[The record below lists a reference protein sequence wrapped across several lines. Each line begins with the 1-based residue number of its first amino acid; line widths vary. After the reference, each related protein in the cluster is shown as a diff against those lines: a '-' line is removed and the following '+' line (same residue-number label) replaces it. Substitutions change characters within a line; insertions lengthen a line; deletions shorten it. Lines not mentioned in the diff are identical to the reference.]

1 MQTIERESTGTLQGV
16 AVKASDLL
24 DLITGAAIAAHSKSD
39 LETLYGV
46 YIKAEAGKLT
56 AFATDR
62 YRLLVGE
69 LAGEGESELSNS
81 LIPLTDIK
89 RIIAA
94 LKGLD
99 KADLRREI
107 VSLTRAGDILTVA
120 IKGGTLTVS
129 IPSVQTPPPY
139 EHLFAGDPAP
149 ISEIHL
155 NADFIAAFAKVP
167 GGGKEG
173 QRFIFTGSDTVA
185 GKVIVKPIKVII
197 PHDTIN
203 WRGLLM
209 PMRMV

>member
-39 LETLYGV
+39 LESLNGI

-69 LAGEGESELSNS
+69 LAGEGEGELSDS

-99 KADLRREI
+99 KADLRREV

-155 NADFIAAFAKVP
+155 NADFLAAFAKVP

-173 QRFIFTGSDTVA
+173 QRFIFTGSTTVA

-197 PHDTIN
+197 PHNTIN

>member
-1 MQTIERESTGTLQGV
+1 MDTIEREKTGTLQGV

-24 DLITGAAIAAHSKSD
+24 DLISGAAIAAHSKSD
-39 LETLYGV
+39 LESLNGV
-46 YIKAEAGKLT
+46 YLKSESGKLT

-62 YRLLVGE
+62 YRLIVGE

-81 LIPLTDIK
+81 LIPLADIK
-89 RIIAA
+89 RIITA
-94 LKGLD
+94 LKALN
-99 KADLRREI
+99 KPDLGREV

-120 IKGGTLTVS
+120 IKGSTLSVN
-129 IPSVQTPPPY
+129 IPDNKCPPY
-139 EHLFAGDPAP
+139 EQLFTSEPAA

-167 GGGKEG
+167 GGGKAG

-185 GKVIVKPIKVII
+185 GKVIVKPIKVLI

-209 PMRMV
+209 PMRMA

>member
-1 MQTIERESTGTLQGV
+1 MQTIERENTGTLQGV

-24 DLITGAAIAAHSKSD
+24 DLITGAAIAAHSKAD
-39 LETLYGV
+39 LETLNGV

-69 LAGEGESELSNS
+69 LTLEGESELSNS

-99 KADLRREI
+99 KADLRREV

-120 IKGGTLTVS
+120 IKGDTLTITIAS
-129 IPSVQTPPPY
+129 AQTPPPY

-155 NADFIAAFAKVP
+155 NADFLAAFAKVP

-185 GKVIVKPIKVII
+185 GKVRVKPIKVMI

>member
-1 MQTIERESTGTLQGV
+1 MQTIERENTGTLQGV

-39 LETLYGV
+39 LETLNGV

-69 LAGEGESELSNS
+69 LAGEGEGELSNS

-99 KADLRREI
+99 KADLRREV

-129 IPSVQTPPPY
+129 IPSVQTTPPY

-155 NADFIAAFAKVP
+155 NADFLAAFAKVP

-185 GKVIVKPIKVII
+185 GKVRVKPIKVMI